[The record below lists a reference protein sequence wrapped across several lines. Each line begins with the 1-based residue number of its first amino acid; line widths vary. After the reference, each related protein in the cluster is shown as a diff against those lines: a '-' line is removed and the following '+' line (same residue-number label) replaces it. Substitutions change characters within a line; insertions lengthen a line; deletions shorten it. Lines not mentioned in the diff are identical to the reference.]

1 MIPDLTDPD
10 AWTDEDVDALRLAA
24 IRELERRRNQADI
37 PRQVA
42 DLAQKYKDGGGDA
55 ADLIPALTPEE
66 VEALNA

>member
-10 AWTDEDVDALRLAA
+10 TWTDEDVDALRLAA
-24 IRELERRRNQADI
+24 IREQERRRNQADI

-42 DLAQKYKDGGGDA
+42 DLAQKYKDGGGDTS
-55 ADLIPALTPEE
+55 DLIPALTPEE

>member
-10 AWTDEDVDALRLAA
+10 TWTDEDVDALRLAA

-42 DLAQKYKDGGGDA
+42 ELAQKYKDGGGDT

-66 VEALNA
+66 AEALNA